1 MLHHGFHVLI
11 MYIYVYLMLCC
22 AFGHSAPPPKKR
34 LMLHL
39 HIMFLKSNMRYLP
52 TEFVLCSSIFF
63 LYFEKNVIR
72 SWRVCFDEKHVH
84 LNWLNSIGDHQP
96 KSNRCKLNKP
106 EKNINKWQKCFH
118 LKHLF
123 ESWPHTVM
131 NSIFNLLYEI
141 CSCVHSLHR
150 FMLVRPFNKKHIYST
165 LKDTLTLACM
175 KGVSGN
181 WINGMAAAAAEKKG
195 RERTRE
201 KIEWQK

>member
-1 MLHHGFHVLI
+1 
-11 MYIYVYLMLCC
+11 
-22 AFGHSAPPPKKR
+22 
-34 LMLHL
+34 MLHL
-39 HIMFLKSNMRYLP
+39 HIMFSKINMRYLQ
-52 TEFVLCSSIFF
+52 TEFVLCKCVLVSFF
-63 LYFEKNVIR
+63 LSILKNVICSR
-72 SWRVCFDEKHVH
+72 RVCFDEKHVH

-106 EKNINKWQKCFH
+106 EKKWNKWQKCFH

-150 FMLVRPFNKKHIYST
+150 FMLVGPFNKKHIHSKTYS
-165 LKDTLTLACM
+165 LSHACM

-181 WINGMAAAAAEKKG
+181 WINGMAAAAAEKMDVSAHAK
-195 RERTRE
+195 
-201 KIEWQK
+201 K